1 MIYFLLILFS
11 ISLLGIILMIGR
23 KLVLL
28 QNGVVFQKETI
39 LRTPSL
45 EEWKHLTITSV
56 KKHGYI
62 GLVAI
67 IRFYVRGTSFLKN
80 KYQEIKTKVKS
91 LNGKKLRE
99 EEKREVSGFLKM
111 ISEYKQK
118 IRYIK
123 DKVKE
128 EENL

>member
-1 MIYFLLILFS
+1 
-11 ISLLGIILMIGR
+11 MIGR

-28 QNGVVFQKETI
+28 QNGQALHGEEIVVGAQ
-39 LRTPSL
+39 SL
-45 EEWKHLTITSV
+45 EKWKHLTITGV
-56 KKHGYI
+56 KKHGYT

-67 IRFYVRGTSFLKN
+67 IRFYIRSTNFLKN
-80 KYQEIKTKVKS
+80 KYQELKTKVKS
-91 LNGKKLRE
+91 ISGKKLKE

-118 IRYIK
+118 IRSIK
-123 DKVKE
+123 ERVKE

>member
-1 MIYFLLILFS
+1 MV
-11 ISLLGIILMIGR
+11 GR

-28 QNGVVFQKETI
+28 QNRVVFQEETI
-39 LRTPSL
+39 VKTPSL
-45 EEWKHLTITSV
+45 EEWKHLTITNV

-62 GLVAI
+62 GLVAT
-67 IRFYVRGTSFLKN
+67 IRFYVRSTNFLKN
-80 KYQEIKTKVKS
+80 KLEDLKTKVKS
-91 LNGKKLRE
+91 INGKKLRE

-118 IRYIK
+118 IRHIK